1 MLPEGNGGSGGALT
15 TRPHYALPR
24 PPYLLPPPPSSTTTL
39 SPQRPS
45 LEVTLFSARGKLHFF
60 FCCQAGPKSFSFFC
74 SFPPFLSETVFSS
87 PPTPSAQPSLSSPPH
102 PPHRTCLC
110 LNIFTHRL
118 NSSHRFLPGKRLRGS
133 SLKGGLEID
142 HLNIWLRGHRDR
154 ARAAQD
160 IQARRAKH
168 GRKGEVARRL

>member
-24 PPYLLPPPPSSTTTL
+24 PPYLLATPPAPPPPSPL
-39 SPQRPS
+39 KGPVWRS
-45 LEVTLFSARGKLHFF
+45 LCLAQEAKCIFF
-60 FCCQAGPKSFSFFC
+60 FCQAGPKSFSFFC
-74 SFPPFLSETVFSS
+74 SFPPFLSYSDVFSS

-118 NSSHRFLPGKRLRGS
+118 NSSHRFLRGKRLRGS
-133 SLKGGLEID
+133 SLKGRLEID

>member
-60 FCCQAGPKSFSFFC
+60 FCCQAGPKSFSLFC
-74 SFPPFLSETVFSS
+74 SFPPFLSDSVFSS

-110 LNIFTHRL
+110 LNIFTHCL